1 MNRVSAHH
9 LKKTI
14 TTSLSDQPETRDVIL
29 SDVAQFSKTKQM
41 DIDDLVAGL
50 KALTMDTSCVP
61 LPEGQCQTHDPKKGL
76 CPLRNALQLLERH
89 QRGIGKALVF
99 SSQK

>member
-1 MNRVSAHH
+1 MNRVSIHH

-14 TTSLSDQPETRDVIL
+14 TTSLADQLETRDVIL
-29 SDVAQFSKTKQM
+29 SDVAKFAKTKQS

-50 KALTMDTSCVP
+50 KALTMDSSCIP

-99 SSQK
+99 SSQR